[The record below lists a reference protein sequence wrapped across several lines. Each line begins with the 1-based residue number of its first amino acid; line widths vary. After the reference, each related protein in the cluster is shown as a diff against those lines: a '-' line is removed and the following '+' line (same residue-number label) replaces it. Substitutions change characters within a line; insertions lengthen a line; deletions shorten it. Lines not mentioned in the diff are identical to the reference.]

1 MYDALASMFSVRALM
16 VTEVEPVDPETEIEE
31 YGGNSINDPNPS
43 GNPDED
49 DN

>member
-1 MYDALASMFSVRALM
+1 MRTRTLLD
-16 VTEVEPVDPETEIEE
+16 VTEPEPDLDVATEEEVVEE

-49 DN
+49 E

>member
-1 MYDALASMFSVRALM
+1 MSTQEFLDE
-16 VTEVEPVDPETEIEE
+16 EVE

-49 DN
+49 DGGDEGE

>member
-1 MYDALASMFSVRALM
+1 MSTQDL
-16 VTEVEPVDPETEIEE
+16 DPDLGETYEEEE

-49 DN
+49 E

>member
-1 MYDALASMFSVRALM
+1 MSTQEFDSDI
-16 VTEVEPVDPETEIEE
+16 EVVEEEE

-49 DN
+49 NE

>member
-1 MYDALASMFSVRALM
+1 MYEPLALIFGARVHW
-16 VTEVEPVDPETEIEE
+16 EIEDPENPQVGDEEE

-49 DN
+49 

>member
-1 MYDALASMFSVRALM
+1 MSMQAWRELAPDA
-16 VTEVEPVDPETEIEE
+16 EVPEEEEI

-49 DN
+49 DDDK